1 MEYCGGGDL
10 SRFIHSKRALPERM
24 ARKFLRQLACALQYM
39 RSYDVA
45 HMDLKPQ
52 NLLLSSRHNPV
63 LKIAD
68 FGFAQKLHPNSEASN
83 IRGSPLYMAPEMICC
98 QSYDASV
105 DLWSVGVILYETLFG
120 EPPFKSKTFVELEAK
135 LRSSEP
141 IKLPP
146 GPRVSADCRDLLI
159 ALLQRDPKQRISF
172 EAFFIHPFIDM
183 EHMPSSTSLQKAV
196 GIVSE
201 AVSLDKDGSHKEAA
215 QLYCQAM
222 EYFVPAVEYETDPV
236 KKTHL
241 RERVVEYMNRA
252 EELKQYLKM
261 RKECVP
267 GKDFTSSPDQ
277 LLASF
282 AKENRRLQEALRLAE
297 LAEIRDEHE
306 HYEGALRQYQV
317 ALEKL
322 LPLLNTLPKG
332 IYRDA
337 LRSEI
342 DRYMKRAEEIK
353 LYLKLG
359 RERANAMQDA
369 EDESS
374 KSCVIQ

>member
-1 MEYCGGGDL
+1 MAASGVKVVPPPKINNFVVAEKLGQGSYATVYKAFKKGDNRDVVAIKCIKKKTLSKAATENLLTEIELLRNLEHEHIVQLKDFQWDENHIFLIMEYCGGGDL

-172 EAFFIHPFIDM
+172 EAFFTHPFIDM

-222 EYFVPAVEYETDPV
+222 EYFVPAVECE
-236 KKTHL
+236 
-241 RERVVEYMNRA
+241 
-252 EELKQYLKM
+252 
-261 RKECVP
+261 
-267 GKDFTSSPDQ
+267 
-277 LLASF
+277 
-282 AKENRRLQEALRLAE
+282 
-297 LAEIRDEHE
+297 
-306 HYEGALRQYQV
+306 
-317 ALEKL
+317 
-322 LPLLNTLPKG
+322 
-332 IYRDA
+332 
-337 LRSEI
+337 
-342 DRYMKRAEEIK
+342 
-353 LYLKLG
+353 
-359 RERANAMQDA
+359 
-369 EDESS
+369 
-374 KSCVIQ
+374 